1 MSSTGRWVGHGC
13 DLAEYR
19 CLCEY
24 GPEVPLTYHSDMQ
37 AYADALSAVVWRYRA
52 KIGALL
58 VVALGL
64 PLLLDKQ
71 FKSICCSTLTFRP
84 HARKGV
90 MVVVVWHAGWMLLFC
105 GFAPLFLHYGWAAW
119 DMARLGAWP
128 FYTPLAPWG
137 GFLMTECSDP
147 SNIRNISTIFAILY
161 LAITATCTSNVAR
174 VLSYGE
180 FGPNSEFELS
190 YLFMWGGFGVL
201 SLSSCCS
208 MLFASVGGTKSP
220 LAVYNKIWFHGRLIA
235 GGSGAFLFLV
245 FLVPIMIKDLHFVMH
260 PYAAG
265 SVLTSISWLGFGAGS
280 RPNNLRLQRAAL
292 LTPSRS

>member
-13 DLAEYR
+13 DLAEHR

-37 AYADALSAVVWRYRA
+37 AYADALSPVVWRYRA

-137 GFLMTECSDP
+137 GF
-147 SNIRNISTIFAILY
+147 
-161 LAITATCTSNVAR
+161 
-174 VLSYGE
+174 
-180 FGPNSEFELS
+180 
-190 YLFMWGGFGVL
+190 
-201 SLSSCCS
+201 
-208 MLFASVGGTKSP
+208 
-220 LAVYNKIWFHGRLIA
+220 

-280 RPNNLRLQRAAL
+280 RPNNLRLLRAAL
-292 LTPSRS
+292 LFPTPSRSY